1 MTLVVLLVAAL
12 IGGGVWFFMNHHKN
26 DENLT
31 LAEKYMDRGDFDKAL
46 SYYEKA
52 AEEAKDR
59 PRSMRRCSLSA
70 TTRMRRIM

>member
-59 PRSMRRCSLSA
+59 PRSMRRCS
-70 TTRMRRIM
+70 